1 VVLCAS
7 GTATLT
13 VGLLEKP
20 MVIMYRMS
28 RLTVFVGRMIVR
40 PPPHFGLI
48 NLVLGERVVPELFQ
62 EEATPERM
70 SRELSAMIGSD
81 ETRRAIRARLARAKE
96 LLGRRGATE
105 RVARAL
111 QPYLDAA

>member
-1 VVLCAS
+1 
-7 GTATLT
+7 
-13 VGLLEKP
+13 
-20 MVIMYRMS
+20 
-28 RLTVFVGRMIVR
+28 MIVK

-62 EEATPERM
+62 EEATPDRM

-81 ETRRAIRARLARAKE
+81 ETRRAISARLAGAKE

-105 RVARAL
+105 RVAHAL
-111 QPYLDAA
+111 QPYLDTA